1 MNTDYARN
9 VCLCMKRIR
18 MSAKLMQMK
27 AVRMMTSHLK
37 VAEGAVFCLIADFD
51 FWDRVAIAMLSFK
64 SALTTDFSSLSSVKC
79 SP

>member
-37 VAEGAVFCLIADFD
+37 VAEGVVFCLMADFD
-51 FWDRVAIAMLSFK
+51 FWDWVARAMLSFK
-64 SALTTDFSSLSSVKC
+64 SALKKDFSSLSSAMC

>member
-27 AVRMMTSHLK
+27 AVRMMKSHLK
-37 VAEGAVFCLIADFD
+37 VAEGAVFCLMADLS
-51 FWDRVAIAMLSFK
+51 FWDWVARATLSFK
-64 SALTTDFSSLSSVKC
+64 SALKKDFSSLLSAKC